1 MEFIGKEGECPILKA
16 CAVNNRGEKISAE
29 IKGEN
34 LIEKAAKRGAEK
46 ENIIEKLS
54 ETGETVFKVKDC
66 NVYIDNNIFLPL
78 SVLKQMRRDVLEDL
92 RKKLVESHRRI
103 LGEREI
109 YRIPV
114 EKDKPKNCEISVM
127 VTNEIQEK
135 TVRELGIK
143 KIYRRGFDVA
153 RENNL
158 DKINLNEKLATN
170 LYQVLE
176 NKNSD
181 VTVGWNLNVGNIYS
195 LNEYGKIPNVETVII
210 TPELNFEQIENIG
223 KVPVRKALL
232 GYSKL
237 KGMYVELPIF
247 KDGEVITNE
256 QGDNFVVRKNE
267 LGNDEIYFEKPLNV
281 LSQVKRLGKIGID
294 EVVIELL
301 DETPEE
307 IKFILENIDKKE
319 NSYSPYNYE
328 RGVF

>member
-1 MEFIGKEGECPILKA
+1 
-16 CAVNNRGEKISAE
+16 
-29 IKGEN
+29 
-34 LIEKAAKRGAEK
+34 
-46 ENIIEKLS
+46 
-54 ETGETVFKVKDC
+54 
-66 NVYIDNNIFLPL
+66 
-78 SVLKQMRRDVLEDL
+78 MRRDVLEDL

-158 DKINLNEKLATN
+158 DRIDLNEKLATN

-176 NKNSD
+176 NKNND

-267 LGNDEIYFEKPLNV
+267 LGMM
-281 LSQVKRLGKIGID
+281 
-294 EVVIELL
+294 
-301 DETPEE
+301 
-307 IKFILENIDKKE
+307 KFILKNLLM
-319 NSYSPYNYE
+319 
-328 RGVF
+328 F

>member
-1 MEFIGKEGECPILKA
+1 M
-16 CAVNNRGEKISAE
+16 
-29 IKGEN
+29 
-34 LIEKAAKRGAEK
+34 
-46 ENIIEKLS
+46 
-54 ETGETVFKVKDC
+54 
-66 NVYIDNNIFLPL
+66 
-78 SVLKQMRRDVLEDL
+78 
-92 RKKLVESHRRI
+92 
-103 LGEREI
+103 
-109 YRIPV
+109 
-114 EKDKPKNCEISVM
+114 
-127 VTNEIQEK
+127 
-135 TVRELGIK
+135 GIK

-158 DKINLNEKLATN
+158 DRIDLNEKLATN

-176 NKNSD
+176 NKNND

-281 LSQVKRLGKIGID
+281 LSQAKRLGKIGID

>member
-1 MEFIGKEGECPILKA
+1 MEFIGKEGECPVLKA
-16 CAVNNRGEKISAE
+16 RAVNNREEKISAE

-34 LIEKAAKRGAEK
+34 PVEKAAKRGAEK

-103 LGEREI
+103 LGEKEI

-153 RENNL
+153 RENN
-158 DKINLNEKLATN
+158 
-170 LYQVLE
+170 
-176 NKNSD
+176 
-181 VTVGWNLNVGNIYS
+181 
-195 LNEYGKIPNVETVII
+195 
-210 TPELNFEQIENIG
+210 
-223 KVPVRKALL
+223 
-232 GYSKL
+232 
-237 KGMYVELPIF
+237 
-247 KDGEVITNE
+247 
-256 QGDNFVVRKNE
+256 
-267 LGNDEIYFEKPLNV
+267 
-281 LSQVKRLGKIGID
+281 
-294 EVVIELL
+294 
-301 DETPEE
+301 
-307 IKFILENIDKKE
+307 
-319 NSYSPYNYE
+319 
-328 RGVF
+328 